1 MGLIIPHS
9 HVIHNTPPAYL
20 CTLCDA
26 VFSADERLLFEQHVI
41 RGHSVED
48 LREHSLQAKAPAI
61 FDPHWE
67 GGDTDWQEW
76 IDRHAA
82 AGADPMRY
90 MRTDAGKSGGGTG
103 DG

>member
-1 MGLIIPHS
+1 MTIWIPPS
-9 HVIHNTPPAYL
+9 HVIHNKPPTYL

-26 VFSADERLLFEQHVI
+26 VFTEDERLLFEQHVI

-48 LREHSLQAKAPAI
+48 LREHSLHAKAPGI

-67 GGDTDWQEW
+67 GGDVEWQRW
-76 IDRHAA
+76 IDQHAA

-90 MRTDAGKSGGGTG
+90 MRTDDGKR
-103 DG
+103 